1 MTEGNE
7 TPIGAIRTDA
17 TEKPEATVMRSFA
30 GFAKSLHEHLRN
42 PQQSSI
48 AIVTSQAAQ
57 FSVQADLQLE
67 AQRKAVRALAYYTR
81 LAPYAIAENQIEKL
95 GSPKLAILPSPQAL
109 TETAWRSLLKYVN
122 DGGSLLVTGPVDRD
136 EHWHSTMRAAELKL
150 DAQTEPLTWHSA
162 ALRLND
168 RTLPLSF
175 DQQKQN
181 LLDSLRFNDGST
193 FKQVPYG
200 KGRIFWAAYPVELSE
215 GPQATADLYA
225 YVSARLGIRPMFE
238 LQSALP
244 SGVLVY
250 PIVLEDSILYVM
262 TSENADDTK
271 VDLRDNLTGV
281 RLTFQLPA
289 QHAALALIGKQ
300 EKAILAK
307 YGF

>member
-1 MTEGNE
+1 M
-7 TPIGAIRTDA
+7 
-17 TEKPEATVMRSFA
+17 
-30 GFAKSLHEHLRN
+30 
-42 PQQSSI
+42 
-48 AIVTSQAAQ
+48 
-57 FSVQADLQLE
+57 
-67 AQRKAVRALAYYTR
+67 
-81 LAPYAIAENQIEKL
+81 AEVC
-95 GSPKLAILPSPQAL
+95 
-109 TETAWRSLLKYVN
+109 W
-122 DGGSLLVTGPVDRD
+122 
-136 EHWHSTMRAAELKL
+136 ST
-150 DAQTEPLTWHSA
+150 WYSA

-193 FKQVPYG
+193 FKEVPYG

-215 GPQATADLYA
+215 GSQAAADLYV
-225 YVSARLGIRPMFE
+225 YLSARLGIRPMFE